1 MSKPRVIVTRHWPEE
16 VETRLAEHFDVTL
29 NPDDEP
35 MSAAALRDAFT
46 DYDAVFSTVTD
57 RIDAE
62 VLSVEPMRAR
72 LVGNFGVGFN
82 NIDIDAA
89 KARGLVVT
97 NTPDVLTDAT
107 ADLAMTL
114 LLAVARRGGEGERH
128 VRAGAWSGWRPTHM
142 MGTQVTGKTLGII
155 GLGRIGQA
163 TARRAHAGFG
173 MRVLFFDPYPPAAEV
188 LHSLGAEQRAT
199 VEEVLAEADFV
210 SVHCPATPENRHL
223 INAERLKAMKAD
235 AFLINSARGDIV
247 DEAALCDA
255 LDAGQIAGAGLDVFE
270 EEPRVSPR
278 LLDRENVV
286 LLPHLGSA
294 TRETRIAMGDKVLEN
309 ARAFFAGDE
318 PPNRV
323 A

>member
-62 VLSVEPMRAR
+62 VLSAVPMRAR

-89 KARGLVVT
+89 KVRGLVVT